1 MGFADLLT
9 DAGLTSK
16 LHLFN
21 HVPHTAAELEN
32 LILTVFSAQ

>member
-1 MGFADLLT
+1 MGFADLLS

-21 HVPHTAAELEN
+21 LVPYKIAKPEN
-32 LILTVFSAQ
+32 LWLTIFSA